1 MKTYWSI
8 LILAAS
14 LQAGATE
21 LQPGQQYE
29 SGARIESATDGVSF
43 VVPEEWIGGLPPGGA
58 AFILGSHTRPGIGSI
73 IMRASA
79 SWDQFEQFL
88 NQPQD
93 LGDGVVL
100 TPTSSGQRTAR
111 GYEIGLANPLYA
123 GHAIGRLGEDGNGI
137 IVFFAGPAA
146 QRDYYVQL
154 ATRTADTAA
163 FAAPRASPALDQW
176 RGHLAGRM
184 LKRMSSYYSGG
195 GGSGSYIGSSSS
207 QTLHLCSDGSYA
219 FFSTSSLAADGGG
232 GVSGHSSGG
241 GEEYGQWSVEIVGD
255 RVLLT
260 LHPQGGGVSQQLLQV
275 QGEWTYLDGQRVY
288 RVSSDRC
295 R

>member
-1 MKTYWSI
+1 MRVC
-8 LILAAS
+8 LIAS
-14 LQAGATE
+14 LALLGLEATAAE
-21 LQPGQQYE
+21 IQVGQQYPAGAKVE
-29 SGARIESATDGVSF
+29 SPADGVSF
-43 VVPEEWIGGLPPGGA
+43 VIPEEWLGGLPPGAA
-58 AFILGSHTRPGIGSI
+58 AFILGSHTRAGIGTI

-79 SWDQFEQFL
+79 SWEQIEQFL

-100 TPTSSGQRTAR
+100 TPTSSGQRTER
-111 GYEIGLANPLYA
+111 GYEIGLAHPLYA

-137 IVFFAGPAA
+137 IVFFGGPAE

-154 ATRTADTAA
+154 ATRTADSVA

-176 RGHLAGRM
+176 RSHLAGRM

-195 GGSGSYIGSSSS
+195 SGDGSYIGSSSS
-207 QTLHLCSDGSYA
+207 QTLHLCSDASYA
-219 FFSTSSLAADGGG
+219 FFSNSSLAADGGG

-241 GEEYGQWSVEIVGD
+241 GEDYGQWRVEIVGD

-260 LHPQGGGVSQQLLQV
+260 LYSRDAGVSQQVLTV

>member
-1 MKTYWSI
+1 MKRLLFLFLLYPGWVG
-8 LILAAS
+8 AAV
-14 LQAGATE
+14 E
-21 LQPGQQYE
+21 LKAGQQYE
-29 SGARIESATDGVSF
+29 SGARIESTADGVSF
-43 VVPEEWIGGLPPGGA
+43 VIPEEWLGGLPPGAVGI
-58 AFILGSHTRPGIGSI
+58 ILGSHTRAGIGTI

-79 SWDQFEQFL
+79 NWEQIEQFL
-88 NQPQD
+88 NQPQEV
-93 LGDGVVL
+93 GEGVVL
-100 TPTSSGQRTAR
+100 TPTSSGQRTER

-123 GHAIGRLGEDGNGI
+123 GHAIGRLGEEGNGI
-137 IVFFAGPAA
+137 IVFFGGPAE
-146 QRDYYVQL
+146 QLDYYVQL
-154 ATRTADTAA
+154 ATRTADSVA

-176 RGHLAGRM
+176 RSHLAGRM

-195 GGSGSYIGSSSS
+195 SGDGSYIGSSSS
-207 QTLHLCSDGSYA
+207 QTLHLCSDASYA
-219 FFSTSSLAADGGG
+219 FFSSSSLAADGGG

-241 GEEYGQWSVEIVGD
+241 GEEYGQWSVEVVGD

-260 LHPQGGGVSQQLLQV
+260 LYPQDGGVSQQVLTV